1 VRSRVGCRVGL
12 SDEMAKKNLVFSKG
26 LNKGEGTERKGQGQ
40 RGCQWSAYAR
50 PSEITCDLFLF

>member
-1 VRSRVGCRVGL
+1 MDCRVGL